1 MPAETQNENRRTYT
15 EEEIEHILDRRM
27 TNVQLE
33 QLSNRVMY
41 NETSNAEMFSEI
53 RSTLKTLNQS
63 VSDGSSRLFQTS
75 KELREEIENDFVTK
89 ALFNSELKRLEALLQ
104 SQWQKITLA
113 VTVAIVAVQ
122 MAFQFFEG
130 LLL

>member
-1 MPAETQNENRRTYT
+1 MSDQVPKENRTYT
-15 EEEIEHILDRRM
+15 EDEIEHILDRRM

-33 QLSNRVMY
+33 QLTNRVTY
-41 NETSNAEMFSEI
+41 NESANSEMFNEI
-53 RSTLKTLNQS
+53 RSTLKALNES
-63 VSDGSSRLFQTS
+63 VSDGTSRLYQTR
-75 KELREEIENDFVTK
+75 KELRDEIEIDFVTK

-122 MAFQFFEG
+122 LGFQ
-130 LLL
+130 LLGGAPV